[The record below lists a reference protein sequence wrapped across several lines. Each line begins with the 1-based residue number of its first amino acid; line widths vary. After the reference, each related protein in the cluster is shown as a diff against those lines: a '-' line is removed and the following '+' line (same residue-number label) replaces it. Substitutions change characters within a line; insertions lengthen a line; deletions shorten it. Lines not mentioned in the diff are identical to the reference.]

1 MIVPSHDNQCAQ
13 VIRDSKER
21 LRLWQKKRKT
31 ESLETS
37 RSSLERDASNRRD
50 RHNLFNVEDGPTLLR
65 DLIQGNMY
73 TEANDLM
80 KMSDDSERN
89 SDPELCELQRYIL
102 ERKTDQ

>member
-1 MIVPSHDNQCAQ
+1 M
-13 VIRDSKER
+13 IRDSKER

-89 SDPELCELQRYIL
+89 SDPELCELKRYIL
-102 ERKTDQ
+102 ERKTDE